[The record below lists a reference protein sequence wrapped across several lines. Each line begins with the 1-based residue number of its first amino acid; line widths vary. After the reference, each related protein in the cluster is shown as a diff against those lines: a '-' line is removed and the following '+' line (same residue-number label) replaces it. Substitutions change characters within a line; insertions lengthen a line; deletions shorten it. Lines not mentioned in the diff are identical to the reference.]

1 MSIEAIIAANR
12 FGLGARPGDVARI
25 AGDPRG
31 WLLGQLTPETEP
43 PAPLRA
49 LPSTV
54 DDLSAFFKW
63 VRQIAAEARAHGMDP
78 YHLKPQGA
86 PGAAMAGG
94 AMAGGS
100 GDSGFSIER
109 EYIRTFLPRYA
120 VAVKARFDAAVASE
134 RPFFERLV
142 HFWVN
147 HFVVSGAK
155 PGAIA
160 MPPSFERDVVR
171 PNVTGRFL
179 DMLMASSKHPAMLF
193 YLDNYNS
200 IGPNSKVGKD
210 PSLRASGGDPAFA
223 NPQHIGLNEN
233 LAREIMELQTLGV
246 RSGYTQTD
254 VTSFARVITG
264 WTIARAPRVKPIQLV
279 LGGRLNAKGLFE
291 FDDEEHEPGP
301 QTIMG
306 KTYLQTGVDQ
316 GEAVLADLAHHPATA
331 HFISTKLARHFIADD
346 PPPAVV
352 ERMSKTFLATEGDLR
367 AVCSELVRSPEAFD
381 PVPRKF
387 KAPDDYVISAARALP
402 ALQVDAGALL
412 RAYSSMGQTPYNPP
426 GPNGWP
432 DVQAEWL
439 GADSV
444 WKRFEWANQT
454 AQSVASTT
462 MNPGALAQDV
472 LGPMLSQATSEAIA
486 RAESPA
492 QGLTLLLASAEF
504 QRR

>member
-1 MSIEAIIAANR
+1 VTIQAVIAANR

-25 AGDPRG
+25 SGDPKG

-63 VRQIAAEARAHGMDP
+63 IREIAAEAKAHGMDP

-86 PGAAMAGG
+86 PGAAMSGG
-94 AMAGGS
+94 AGMAGGS
-100 GDSGFSIER
+100 DTGFSIER
-109 EYIRTFLPRYA
+109 EYIKTFLPRYA
-120 VAVKARFDAAVASE
+120 VAVKARFDVAVATE

-210 PSLRASGGDPAFA
+210 PSLRVVAGEQAFA
-223 NPQHIGLNEN
+223 NPQHVGLNEN

-246 RSGYTQTD
+246 RSGYTQAD
-254 VTSFARVITG
+254 VTNFARVITG

-306 KTYLQTGVDQ
+306 KVYPQAGVDQ
-316 GEAVLADLAHHPATA
+316 GEAVLTDLARHPATA

-346 PPPAVV
+346 PPSAVV
-352 ERMSKTFLATEGDLR
+352 ERLAKTFLATDGDLH
-367 AVCSELVRSPEAFD
+367 AVCTVLVNSAEAFE
-381 PVPRKF
+381 PAAVKF
-387 KAPDDYVISAARALP
+387 KAPDDYVISAARAMP

-412 RAYSSMGQTPYNPP
+412 RAYGSMGQTPYNPP

-444 WKRFEWANQT
+444 WKRFEWANQA
-454 AQSVASTT
+454 AQSVATTT
-462 MNPGALAQDV
+462 MNPGALADDV
-472 LGPMLSQATSEAIA
+472 LGPTLSKATAQAIA